1 MRPQLCLWVAGALGS
16 DRRASLPTI
25 MPTHTG
31 GLHSSRR
38 SLWPQ
43 CHSPS
48 LISPSQS
55 PAKRWRDSGD
65 RAGWGWG
72 LSLACPSHSS
82 QAQEA
87 ETPFLRGHPAGPLAS
102 WPPRWGRAS
111 RAVTGAGAGAT
122 YTSPFDGISQ
132 EPHNVVAFCSRGL
145 EALGPVEKDALWG
158 EEGLKDGGASW
169 G

>member
-1 MRPQLCLWVAGALGS
+1 M
-16 DRRASLPTI
+16 
-25 MPTHTG
+25 
-31 GLHSSRR
+31 
-38 SLWPQ
+38 WPQ

-48 LISPSQS
+48 PPRPSQS

-72 LSLACPSHSS
+72 SQLSGLRAVPVKHRRQRPLPEGTPSRPS
-82 QAQEA
+82 
-87 ETPFLRGHPAGPLAS
+87 LAS
-102 WPPRWGRAS
+102 WPKVGGEGS

-122 YTSPFDGISQ
+122 YTSPFDSISQ

-158 EEGLKDGGASW
+158 EEGLSDW
-169 G
+169 GCWG